1 MLLGKIHD
9 DDDDLL
15 HDIQEFERIERER
28 QERFG
33 GPRDKKS
40 MTDAASIQD
49 PGAKFARKTGD
60 ARNTTNKRP
69 PLLNEKGERKCY
81 DCNQYGHLARDCPQ
95 PKRPLKCLRCNGI
108 DHTQR
113 HCREVAQPERNEA
126 NTVSEPSNE
135 TVRVGVLLKQVILND
150 KFSLI
155 GLIDTGSSGC
165 LLRASAAARCGT
177 ELVQESTPL
186 YGFGNSGVPVSRSI
200 GGCKADI
207 KIDGVLAKDF
217 PILVVPD
224 EAQAVDLLVGRTFTE
239 LPYLTYARVGGSF
252 RFWHLSDCPFAHLE
266 PLEHHQELQLK
277 AREEDI
283 LQKDSVN
290 WITLTADERVT
301 GPVIYRHCGTDV
313 LIDITLDEVTIPMYP
328 ASNGDIVI
336 RKRQPLGRAKQVK
349 ILPEVHTGGEQ
360 DKASETERRPIQG
373 TELDLQ

>member
-1 MLLGKIHD
+1 
-9 DDDDLL
+9 
-15 HDIQEFERIERER
+15 
-28 QERFG
+28 
-33 GPRDKKS
+33 

-60 ARNTTNKRP
+60 ARNTTGKRP
-69 PLLNEKGERKCY
+69 PLSNERGERKCY
-81 DCNQYGHLARDCPQ
+81 NCNQYGHLARDCPQ
-95 PKRPLKCLRCNGI
+95 PKRPLKCLRCNGT

-135 TVRVGVLLKQVILND
+135 TVRVGVLLKQVMLND
-150 KFSLI
+150 KFPLI

-186 YGFGNSGVPVSRSI
+186 YGFGNSSVPVSRSI

-207 KIDGVLAKDF
+207 KIDGVLAKDV

-239 LPYLTYARVGGSF
+239 LPYLTYARVGGCF

-266 PLEHHQELQLK
+266 PLEHHQKLQLK
-277 AREEDI
+277 AREEVI

-313 LIDITLDEVTIPMYP
+313 LIDMTLGEANGQVERVNRTVLPVITTAMKDPDHRDWDVKLKHAECSLNNAVRRQQGRHHSNFFMD
-328 ASNGDIVI
+328 AS
-336 RKRQPLGRAKQVK
+336 Q
-349 ILPEVHTGGEQ
+349 
-360 DKASETERRPIQG
+360 AS
-373 TELDLQ
+373 TELRYRS